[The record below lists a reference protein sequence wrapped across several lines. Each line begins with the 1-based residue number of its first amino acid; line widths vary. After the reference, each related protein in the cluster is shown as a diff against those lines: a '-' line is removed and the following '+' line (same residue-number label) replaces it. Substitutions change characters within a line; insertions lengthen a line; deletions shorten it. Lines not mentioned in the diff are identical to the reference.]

1 MDASSIISKIKKPD
15 DLAEKRG
22 NFYQTSDVNFFLFKV
37 FEHNPTRWIDSTAF
51 LRRPQK
57 KRLIRN
63 SEDAMKF
70 SRNNQI
76 EMYIY

>member
-1 MDASSIISKIKKPD
+1 MNASSIISKIKKPD

-51 LRRPQK
+51 LRRP
-57 KRLIRN
+57 
-63 SEDAMKF
+63 
-70 SRNNQI
+70 
-76 EMYIY
+76 